1 MIRTFDRPPL
11 ALEGLL
17 DSKGAH
23 RISVCIPARDE
34 GATVGAIVGR
44 ILDALAALV
53 DEVLVV
59 DDHSTDDTAAAAAA
73 AGARVVGSDGDG
85 KGAALWKATASAQ
98 GDLIVFCDADLRDF
112 DPRYIA
118 GLVGPLLL
126 HDDIALVKAF
136 YERTLDG
143 QPRGGGRVTEL
154 VARPALTLLFPALS
168 PILQPLA
175 GEYASRRDV
184 LEQLPFAEG
193 YGVDIGILIDVA
205 ARFGPDAVAQV
216 DLGVRVHR
224 NRPLHELR
232 PMASVVLQT
241 VLRRAGVPLGE
252 AATANELPPLVT
264 PRR

>member
-1 MIRTFDRPPL
+1 
-11 ALEGLL
+11 
-17 DSKGAH
+17 
-23 RISVCIPARDE
+23 
-34 GATVGAIVGR
+34 
-44 ILDALAALV
+44 LDALAALV

-154 VARPALTLLFPALS
+154 VA
-168 PILQPLA
+168 
-175 GEYASRRDV
+175 
-184 LEQLPFAEG
+184 
-193 YGVDIGILIDVA
+193 
-205 ARFGPDAVAQV
+205 
-216 DLGVRVHR
+216 
-224 NRPLHELR
+224 
-232 PMASVVLQT
+232 
-241 VLRRAGVPLGE
+241 
-252 AATANELPPLVT
+252 
-264 PRR
+264 

>member
-59 DDHSTDDTAAAAAA
+59 DDHSTDGTAVAAER
-73 AGARVVGSDGDG
+73 AGARVVRSDGHG
-85 KGAALWKATASAQ
+85 KGAALWKATASAT
-98 GDLIVFCDADLRDF
+98 GDVLVFCDADLRDF
-112 DPRYIA
+112 DPRFIV
-118 GLVGPLLL
+118 GLLGPLLA

-154 VARPALTLLFPALS
+154 VARPALALLFPELS

-184 LEQLPFAEG
+184 LEQVPFAEG
-193 YGVDIGILIDVA
+193 YGVDIGLLIDVA
-205 ARFGPDAVAQV
+205 RRFGAGSVAQV

-224 NRPLHELR
+224 NRPLSQLAAQAEAVIAL
-232 PMASVVLQT
+232 ALD
-241 VLRRAGVPLGE
+241 RAGQPTGQ
-252 AATANELPPLVT
+252 
-264 PRR
+264 RR